1 MNVLGVAN
9 LQVPSITSKNA
20 KALFHLEKKKYAA
33 YLEKTDQPLRPKT
46 RIFSNFSRA
55 SSEKTLVFQYPKICC

>member
-33 YLEKTDQPLRPKT
+33 YLEKTDLLPPHHPRQKRKEG
-46 RIFSNFSRA
+46 SH
-55 SSEKTLVFQYPKICC
+55 